1 MGKQDEVAPAGQV
14 VRDHRVEVA
23 EKKRIVMRA
32 RLVDA
37 TMRVIGDAGNS
48 APVIDDV
55 IREAKVSRGTFY
67 NYFNTLDDVL
77 ALIGHELNDQ
87 MTTEILPIY
96 DMLTVPWQRFAV
108 GFRVFLVRAMFDHK
122 WAGFVTRTDAWNQ
135 DTLVDKYMGKDLADG
150 KAAGQFFF
158 DDLQVA
164 KDFLKG
170 ANLLGIRTIRQ
181 GVDDPIA
188 YINAAVIMAFASQGC
203 SRERCEEG
211 AAFSSAHLRE
221 WGRGE
226 LAAGRPPWAL
236 NINSKQG
243 RLFAGLVG
251 APEKKQ
257 RAGRQS

>member
-1 MGKQDEVAPAGQV
+1 MGEQNEADPVGQV
-14 VRDHRVEVA
+14 TGDHRVKVA

-37 TMRVIGDAGNS
+37 TMRVIGNGGMT

-77 ALIGHELNDQ
+77 DLIGHELNDQ

-108 GFRVFLVRAMFDHK
+108 GFRVFLIRAMFDHT
-122 WAGFVTRTDAWNQ
+122 WAGVVTRTDAWTQ
-135 DTLVDKYMGKDLADG
+135 DTLVDHYMGKDLAAG

-170 ANLLGIRTIRQ
+170 ASLFGIRTIRQ

-188 YINAAVIMAFASQGC
+188 YINAAVAMALASQGC
-203 SRERCEEG
+203 SRERCEEA
-211 AAFSSAHLRE
+211 AAFSAAHLRE

-236 NINSKQG
+236 NIDSEAG
-243 RLFAGLVG
+243 RLFVDLVG
-251 APEKKQ
+251 SSDKKQ
-257 RAGRQS
+257 RAGKQ